1 MKVLYLDCAMGAAGD
16 MLTAALLELHPSP
29 ETFLRRVNGLGI
41 EGIEIEAQKTE
52 KCGIT
57 GTHIEVSFHGR
68 AEGCE
73 SDEHHGHCHHHMTIA
88 EIFDVLGEIELSD
101 KVKNDV
107 KGVFSILAQAESRVH
122 NTSVDNIHFHEL
134 GTMDAVADIICVCML
149 MEELSP
155 NAVYASSVNV
165 GGGYVKCAHGLLPV
179 PAPATA
185 EILKGIPVYSGE
197 IKSELCTPTGAALLK
212 YFVSEFRDM
221 PEMTA
226 ERIGYGMG
234 KKDFSVPN
242 CVRAFYGEA
251 RDKEENV
258 CVLSC
263 NLDDMTGEELSFAS
277 DRLFD
282 AGALDV
288 YTVPVYM
295 KKSRPGIILQCICR
309 MDTKEQIVRAIFKYT
324 STLGIREEL
333 CRRYE
338 LRREVIPCD
347 TEYGRIRIKRAAGW
361 GVSREKPEYD
371 DMSSAAAAHGVTME
385 EIRKSL

>member
-16 MLTAALLELHPSP
+16 MLAAALLELLPSP
-29 ETFLRRVNGLGI
+29 EAFLCRVNGLGI
-41 EGIEIEAQKTE
+41 DGVKIEAKNAE

-57 GTHIEVSFHGR
+57 GTHVEVSFHGLV
-68 AEGCE
+68 EGGE
-73 SDEHHGHCHHHMTIA
+73 SDEHHGHGHHHMTIA
-88 EIFDVLGEIELSD
+88 EIFNALEGFELSE

-107 KGVFSILAQAESRVH
+107 KSVFNILAQAESKVH

-134 GTMDAVADIICVCML
+134 GTMDAVADIVCVCML

-155 NAVYASSVNV
+155 DAIYASSVNV

-185 EILKGIPVYSGE
+185 EILKEIPVYSGE

-212 YFVSEFRDM
+212 YFVSEFMNM

-226 ERIGYGMG
+226 KRIGYGMG
-234 KKDFSVPN
+234 TKNFPVPN

-251 RDKEENV
+251 RDKGENV

-263 NLDDMTGEELSFAS
+263 NLDDMTGEELGFAGN
-277 DRLFD
+277 RLFD

-295 KKSRPGIILQCICR
+295 KKSRPGVMLQCICHSEL
-309 MDTKEQIVRAIFKYT
+309 KEKIVGTMFKYT
-324 STLGIREEL
+324 STLGIREEN
-333 CRRYE
+333 CRRYT
-338 LRREVIPCD
+338 LNREVVCRE
-347 TEYGRIRIKRAAGW
+347 TEFGRIRIKRANGW
-361 GVSREKPEYD
+361 GISREKPEYD
-371 DMSSAAAAHGVTME
+371 DVSNAAVEYGVTME
-385 EIRKSL
+385 EVKKSL